1 MNSRDILK
9 ALIDQDYG
17 RIQARFARA
26 VDRKPSVINQWLSG
40 HRKLDVKASRD
51 MEEKLGLPVGYFQG
65 ATGQGLKAAEPIA
78 APYIHPNET
87 TRRII
92 AMLDETDEA
101 GRGVALFAASQALK
115 EYAASKGNAA

>member
-17 RIQARFARA
+17 GVQARFARA

-40 HRKLDVKASRD
+40 HRKLDVKASRHL
-51 MEEKLGLPVGYFQG
+51 EEKLRLPVGYFQG
-65 ATGQGLKAAEPIA
+65 ATGQVVNIAEPLP
-78 APYIHPNET
+78 APYIHSNET

-92 AMLDETDEA
+92 TMLDATDEA
-101 GRGVALFAASQALK
+101 GRGVALNAVTNALK
-115 EYAASKGNAA
+115 EYAAGQVKLA